1 MSVKMAAVR
10 NLLNSTQLSTMPGR
24 SLQVLITKAE
34 FESQNMMITRVA
46 GVLWILPELT
56 SKALILQLILKMLL
70 IHFYL
75 WKIRLFHLYL

>member
-10 NLLNSTQLSTMPGR
+10 NLLNSTQLSTMPGW
-24 SLQVLITKAE
+24 SLQVLTTKVE

-70 IHFYL
+70 NHFYL
-75 WKIRLFHLYL
+75 WKIRLLHLYL

>member
-70 IHFYL
+70 IHFCL
-75 WKIRLFHLYL
+75 WKIRLLHLYL